1 MTRRAI
7 YPAGPSPRS
16 FTYVVLFARLMSG
29 LAYIQIGHGTDVFA
43 AMAGRGADVTLA
55 LIAAFLA
62 GAYTRPPVCST

>member
-1 MTRRAI
+1 
-7 YPAGPSPRS
+7 
-16 FTYVVLFARLMSG
+16 VVLFARLMSG